1 MVRGT
6 LTREEADNLFMREA
20 FLVGTDNV
28 IPYQRAVYLLGKDA
42 VEFAN
47 EAGTDR
53 NEYWLGS
60 KERSIAFLYK
70 AGFRKAVTYHNVL
83 IALNDE
89 EKDKEI

>member
-20 FLVGTDNV
+20 FLVGNDNV

-42 VEFAN
+42 VEFAK

-60 KERSIAFLYK
+60 KEKSIAFLYK
-70 AGFRKAVTYHNVL
+70 AGFRKAVTYHNIMVT
-83 IALNDE
+83 LNA
-89 EKDKEI
+89 EKE